1 MTPLIELRHCHR
13 RFDGGRIV
21 ALDGVSLS
29 VARGDFAA
37 ITGPSG
43 SGKST
48 VLDIMCGLD
57 EPDDGAVLIDG
68 KAVVGRA
75 AWADIRAARIGFV
88 FQSFCLIPTLTA
100 SENVELAM
108 LWRDASAARR
118 RQRADMLLTSLGL
131 GARTGQYPLELSGG
145 ERQRVAIA
153 RALANEPEIVLADE
167 PTGSLDQRAS
177 AEIVNLLA
185 KLHHESGITVVL
197 VTHDRAI
204 SERCQRQIEIGDG
217 RIVSDAYRASADAIA
232 S

>member
-1 MTPLIELRHCHR
+1 MPPLIELRHCHR

-48 VLDIMCGLD
+48 LLDIMCGLD
-57 EPDDGAVLIDG
+57 EPDDGTVLIDG
-68 KAVVGRA
+68 EAVIGRA

-108 LWRDASAARR
+108 LWRNTSSASR
-118 RQRADMLLTSLGL
+118 RQRAETLLDSLGL
-131 GARTGQYPLELSGG
+131 GARSRQYPLELSGG

-153 RALANEPEIVLADE
+153 RALANEPEIILADE

-177 AEIVNLLA
+177 GEIVALLA
-185 KLHHESGITVVL
+185 RLHQERGITVVL
-197 VTHDRAI
+197 VTHDPAI
-204 SERCQRQIEIGDG
+204 AQRCWRRIEIGDG
-217 RIVSDAYRASADAIA
+217 RIVSDLNRADPIA